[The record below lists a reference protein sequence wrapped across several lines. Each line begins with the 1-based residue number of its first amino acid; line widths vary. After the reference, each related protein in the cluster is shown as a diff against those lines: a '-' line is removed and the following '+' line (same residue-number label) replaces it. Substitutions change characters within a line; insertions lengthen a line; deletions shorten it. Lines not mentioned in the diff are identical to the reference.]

1 MILVY
6 FAYLMPGVD
15 WWVIIGDQVR
25 DVIKSGI
32 LEAAVLEVV
41 LSGSEADTAE
51 CLRLLRELLGDK
63 QFHHT
68 EARGNTF
75 EYPGIHRLW
84 EVAQGCGDDEI
95 LVYIHSK
102 GMSHRWHDGRTHR
115 SPDEARLTRH
125 TLSRWR
131 EVPGLMVGDVT
142 KIGLFPCE
150 NHGWI
155 WFNFFYIRA
164 SHLRASLEP
173 RVSMGDRYYYESYI
187 GTDYRGSRPALTWSL
202 FTNNGSS
209 GYVPNTAWAG
219 LHSLPL

>member
-6 FAYLMPGVD
+6 FAYLMPGAD
-15 WWVIIGDQVR
+15 WWVIIGDQMR

-32 LEAAVLEVV
+32 LEASSLEVV
-41 LSGSEADTAE
+41 LSGSPGDTTE
-51 CLRLLRELLGDK
+51 CLRRLRGLLGSTP
-63 QFHHT
+63 FHST
-68 EARGNTF
+68 ESQGNTF

-84 EVAQGCGDDEI
+84 EVAQGCADDEI

-102 GMSHRWHDGRTHR
+102 GMSHHRIIRR

-131 EVPGLMVGDVT
+131 EIPALMIGDVS

-164 SHLRASLEP
+164 SHLKASLEP
-173 RVSMGDRYYYESYI
+173 RLSMNDRYYYESYI

-202 FTNNGSS
+202 FANNGSS
-209 GYVPNTAWAG
+209 TGFVPNTAWEG